1 MHITSSI
8 LLQKKELIQAHTK
21 TRYVLAFLNVFIFF
35 TFHFQQR
42 NFHFQTKHY
51 TFKRVLW
58 KVCLKAKIMEQSSCF
73 HKSCIMQ
80 VHIFLNICFF
90 KHFFQQKRLKKTVQ
104 MTCTVPSFNTPQQ
117 LINANRWI
125 WCSLTYCVNTYY
137 VVSLL
142 MGRYSGCNNNS
153 KSS

>member
-1 MHITSSI
+1 M
-8 LLQKKELIQAHTK
+8 
-21 TRYVLAFLNVFIFF
+21 RYASV
-35 TFHFQQR
+35 
-42 NFHFQTKHY
+42 
-51 TFKRVLW
+51 
-58 KVCLKAKIMEQSSCF
+58 
-73 HKSCIMQ
+73 
-80 VHIFLNICFF
+80 
-90 KHFFQQKRLKKTVQ
+90 HFFEYLFFQALFSTEKVKKTVQ
-104 MTCTVPSFNTPQQ
+104 MTCPVPSFNTPQQ